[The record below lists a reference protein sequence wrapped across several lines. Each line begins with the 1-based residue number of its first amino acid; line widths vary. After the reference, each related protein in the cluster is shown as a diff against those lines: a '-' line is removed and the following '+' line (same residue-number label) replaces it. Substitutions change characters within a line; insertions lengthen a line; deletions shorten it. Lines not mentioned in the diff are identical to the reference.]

1 MYIPKYQSYYS
12 DFYKGYG
19 VVGWEPKIK
28 VDENGYASF
37 KIVKPRGTIKL
48 FIEGIANDGAF
59 IFEEKSIKLN

>member
-1 MYIPKYQSYYS
+1 M
-12 DFYKGYG
+12 
-19 VVGWEPKIK
+19 VGLETKIK
-28 VDENGYASF
+28 FDENGYASF